1 MRGVDCYWPA
11 ETAGQRE
18 RDVSIGSP
26 KIDVEGRAV
35 FTLTIREDIMLFF
48 CFFFLR
54 NIYLENPMT
63 ETYDFGMDTAIVT
76 AQFHGDS
83 FQLVVS
89 GHPYVA
95 SDGSARRV
103 K

>member
-1 MRGVDCYWPA
+1 
-11 ETAGQRE
+11 
-18 RDVSIGSP
+18 
-26 KIDVEGRAV
+26 
-35 FTLTIREDIMLFF
+35 
-48 CFFFLR
+48 
-54 NIYLENPMT
+54 MT

>member
-1 MRGVDCYWPA
+1 MA
-11 ETAGQRE
+11 
-18 RDVSIGSP
+18 
-26 KIDVEGRAV
+26 
-35 FTLTIREDIMLFF
+35 
-48 CFFFLR
+48 
-54 NIYLENPMT
+54 

-76 AQFHGDS
+76 AQFHGDL

-95 SDGSARRV
+95 NDGSARRV